1 VGEVA
6 LVEDCRRAWGRI
18 VRPWRRPG
26 SVACE
31 QVASEL
37 PGILDGGAEASGVL
51 VAHVEYCL
59 RCQAELARYR
69 KLLRLLHQ
77 VRTSDVVVP
86 PGVVADVLSA
96 LESAANRRAIRSV
109 LTGRRVAYGS
119 AVAAAVGTGTTLV
132 VFALARNRAE
142 RGERQAQGASL

>member
-1 VGEVA
+1 MVD
-6 LVEDCRRAWGRI
+6 DCRRAWERI

-26 SVACE
+26 NVACE
-31 QVASEL
+31 QVAGEL
-37 PGILDGGAEASGVL
+37 PGILDGDLEASGVL

-77 VRTSDVVVP
+77 VRTTDVVVP
-86 PGVVADVLSA
+86 AGVVSDVLSA

-109 LTGRRVAYGS
+109 LTGRRLAYSS
-119 AVAAAVGTGTTLV
+119 AVVAAVGAGTTLV
-132 VFALARNRAE
+132 VFTLARNRAE